1 MNSAKFNDGLQ
12 ILGMLG
18 IIASLIF
25 VGMQLKQTDE
35 IASIEG
41 QENAVQRHYDM
52 LSLMAEHADVWQR
65 GCNGEELSAAERVLF
80 GKIFTVYANNN
91 FAAWRRLELTDFRD
105 IRSEYVINAF
115 AANIHRYPGFA
126 AANSSQLA
134 WDKLG
139 IGDLGAAEG
148 DYQRLIFLRVE
159 ELAKIEPDPHYDA
172 EWCGRT

>member
-1 MNSAKFNDGLQ
+1 MDSAKLNDGLQ

-35 IASIEG
+35 IASIDG
-41 QENAVQRHYDM
+41 QENAVQRHYNM

-65 GCNGEELSAAERVLF
+65 GCIGEELSASERVLF
-80 GKIFTVYANNN
+80 GKIYTVYANNN
-91 FAAWRRLELTDFRD
+91 FAGWRRLELTDYRD
-105 IRSEYVINAF
+105 TNSEYLINAF
-115 AANIHRYPGFA
+115 SANVHRYPGFA
-126 AANSSQLA
+126 TAMSSQLA

-139 IGDLGAAEG
+139 IGALGPSQDE
-148 DYQRLIFLRVE
+148 YQKLIIARVD
-159 ELAKIEPDPHYDA
+159 ELANIEPNPLYEA